1 LDLGLKNK
9 IAVITG
15 GSIGIGYAVAQAF
28 AQEGVHV
35 ALCARGEERAKEAA
49 QALQNRYGIKAIGV
63 RADVSKA
70 EDIDNFVQ
78 EIEKEFEGVD
88 ILVNNAGTGSAEKI
102 MEAPD
107 EKWQFYWDLHVMAAV
122 RMSRALVPLMRKRG
136 GGVIINNAS
145 ICARQPLDYEPIY
158 NVTKAALAMFSK
170 CLANEVI
177 KDNIRVNS
185 INPGLIR
192 TPDWDKTASIVS
204 KEKGMTPEEY
214 LDKIAKDNAP
224 IGRFATPEELANFF
238 VFLASDC
245 ASYCVGSTYYVDGGW
260 LKVVI

>member
-1 LDLGLKNK
+1 
-9 IAVITG
+9 
-15 GSIGIGYAVAQAF
+15 
-28 AQEGVHV
+28 
-35 ALCARGEERAKEAA
+35 
-49 QALQNRYGIKAIGV
+49 
-63 RADVSKA
+63 
-70 EDIDNFVQ
+70 
-78 EIEKEFEGVD
+78 
-88 ILVNNAGTGSAEKI
+88 
-102 MEAPD
+102 
-107 EKWQFYWDLHVMAAV
+107 
-122 RMSRALVPLMRKRG
+122 
-136 GGVIINNAS
+136 
-145 ICARQPLDYEPIY
+145 
-158 NVTKAALAMFSK
+158 MFSK